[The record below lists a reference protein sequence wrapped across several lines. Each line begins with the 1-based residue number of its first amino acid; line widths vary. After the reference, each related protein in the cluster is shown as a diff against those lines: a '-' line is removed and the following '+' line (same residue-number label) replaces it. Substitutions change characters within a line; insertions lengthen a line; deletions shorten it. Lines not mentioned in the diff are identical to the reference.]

1 MGYEKGQIMRMSQG
15 YDRCRNGK
23 GRLKQKWVGGVG
35 RGLYK
40 KVEEKRKSLVHGKII
55 NSDKI
60 RTRIF

>member
-1 MGYEKGQIMRMSQG
+1 MSQG